1 MLLLGGNPVCS
12 VRAMVALASVLNA
25 TSTAQV
31 SLVTVTEM
39 SYVLAAIEKLLQNLE
54 RVHPDRKQ
62 LI

>member
-1 MLLLGGNPVCS
+1 
-12 VRAMVALASVLNA
+12 MVALASVLNA